1 MKASTLNK
9 LLRPLYRRIRLALR
23 RGVLT
28 GSNASAKM
36 QTVQVQITSDLTL
49 EMEHFEPYGFTS
61 NPHNGAEPIVG
72 NIEGK
77 SHPVT
82 LLIADRRFRV
92 QSLKKGEVAIHDD
105 QGQIIHFKQDGHIQV
120 IANTQLTIT
129 APLTRIEGDLDVTGE
144 VVDRVDID
152 GQSMNDMRDIFNDH
166 THTGDSGGSTSVPNN
181 TMGN

>member
-1 MKASTLNK
+1 MHIRTLNK
-9 LLRPLYRRIRLALR
+9 MLRPLYRRIRLAIR

-28 GSNASAKM
+28 GSNSSTKM
-36 QTVQVQITSDLTL
+36 QTVQVQVTPDLTL

-61 NPHNGAEPIVG
+61 NPHDGAEPIVG

-82 LLIADRRFRV
+82 LLISDRRFRV

-105 QGQIIHFKQDGHIQV
+105 QGQIVHFKQGGHIQV
-120 IANTQLTIT
+120 TANTQLTIS

-144 VVDRVDID
+144 VVDRIDID
-152 GQSMNDMRDIFNDH
+152 GQSMSDMRDIFNTH
-166 THTGDSGGSTSVPNN
+166 THTGDSGGSTSQPNQI
-181 TMGN
+181 MGN